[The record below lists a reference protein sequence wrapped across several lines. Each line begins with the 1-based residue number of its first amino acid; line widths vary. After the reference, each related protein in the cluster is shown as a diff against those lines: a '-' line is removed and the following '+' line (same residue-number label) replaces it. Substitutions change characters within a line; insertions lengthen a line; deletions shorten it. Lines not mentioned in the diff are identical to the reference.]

1 VGIKVELTLK
11 ESKAGMFSSQ
21 KTVVVVDDEQ
31 ETAEMIAEMVRLSG
45 YQVVLSSGGDPAI
58 HRIAKEKPDLVI
70 LDVMMPGMSG
80 LDMLRFMRRDPRLV
94 HIPVVLVS
102 ARDRIEDIQAG
113 MAAGASLYLTKPV
126 SFNDFK
132 SAVNLVLAPA

>member
-1 VGIKVELTLK
+1 
-11 ESKAGMFSSQ
+11 
-21 KTVVVVDDEQ
+21 
-31 ETAEMIAEMVRLSG
+31 
-45 YQVVLSSGGDPAI
+45 
-58 HRIAKEKPDLVI
+58 
-70 LDVMMPGMSG
+70 MMPGMSG

-132 SAVNLVLAPA
+132 SAVNQVLAPA